1 MDKIGRVTASAF
13 SILAFAILVPTGSA
27 RAAMAHAGAGS
38 TLDLRAGFDGRYYSE
53 GGKAYL
59 YVELKGVKSGGDSAR
74 VPLNISLVLDRSG
87 SMQEENKL
95 GYLKKACETLI
106 GNLRPD
112 DYLSV
117 IAYASDVKTLR
128 KSAPLGQKEIIRKAI
143 EGLTPTSLTNL
154 SGGMLR
160 GFEEAKSTRR
170 EKYVNRV
177 LLISDGLANQGVV
190 SVDKLQQIV
199 KAKYREDG
207 VALSA
212 FGLGRDYNED
222 LMTNLAESGRGNY
235 YFIRN
240 PDEIA
245 GIFAKELNG
254 LASVI
259 AQNAKLKVEVPSGF
273 RVARVYG
280 YDHEVGASGPV
291 IDFNDV
297 FSEETKAVLIEL
309 DVATTAAAPVFR
321 VRLDYDDVD
330 KSFRKKGESLQL
342 ALAKAPDEA
351 AYRNGRD
358 AEVMRNVVLFR
369 SIDNF
374 EKALK
379 QVDGQEWDKAKGT
392 LLANKAYMDESFA
405 KVKPDSVLL
414 KQYEQND
421 KYANDLTDLRKSTL
435 AERSMYQKS
444 SKVMSYSRKKK
455 R

>member
-1 MDKIGRVTASAF
+1 
-13 SILAFAILVPTGSA
+13 
-27 RAAMAHAGAGS
+27 
-38 TLDLRAGFDGRYYSE
+38 
-53 GGKAYL
+53 
-59 YVELKGVKSGGDSAR
+59 
-74 VPLNISLVLDRSG
+74 
-87 SMQEENKL
+87 
-95 GYLKKACETLI
+95 
-106 GNLRPD
+106 
-112 DYLSV
+112 
-117 IAYASDVKTLR
+117 
-128 KSAPLGQKEIIRKAI
+128 
-143 EGLTPTSLTNL
+143 
-154 SGGMLR
+154 
-160 GFEEAKSTRR
+160 
-170 EKYVNRV
+170 
-177 LLISDGLANQGVV
+177 
-190 SVDKLQQIV
+190 
-199 KAKYREDG
+199 
-207 VALSA
+207 
-212 FGLGRDYNED
+212 
-222 LMTNLAESGRGNY
+222 
-235 YFIRN
+235 
-240 PDEIA
+240 
-245 GIFAKELNG
+245 
-254 LASVI
+254 
-259 AQNAKLKVEVPSGF
+259 
-273 RVARVYG
+273 
-280 YDHEVGASGPV
+280 
-291 IDFNDV
+291 
-297 FSEETKAVLIEL
+297 
-309 DVATTAAAPVFR
+309 